1 MNARTGQLA
10 RLIVGGALLMTS
22 LSSCW
27 RWFNPPQ
34 PPKSVTLN
42 FQFPTL
48 SAEEAKTAFLAA
60 YYHDSPTTIKVLQ
73 QQPIGAYSYSNPNYP
88 STGGPLSSA
97 TLSLYGFETILNAD
111 TKCSTPFVGGET
123 KDRSKVVV
131 TPDNVNTC
139 NVYFAVYSNIG
150 ANKPDGS
157 NQLYRTNDFYGNA
170 TSDFTYSM
178 TSPDGKSSES
188 GTRKLGWSLVRHTV
202 LEPSSAPGTYLVTQN
217 SAPDSD
223 LALPVRL
230 HVPTNG
236 LISMNLPTGSRK

>member
-27 RWFNPPQ
+27 RWFNPPE
-34 PPKSVTLN
+34 PAKYVTLN

-48 SAEEAKTAFLAA
+48 NADEAKNAYLAA
-60 YYHDSPTTIKVLQ
+60 YYYDSPTTINVLQ
-73 QQPIGAYSYSNPNYP
+73 QQQLGGYGNSGSAIS
-88 STGGPLSSA
+88 ST
-97 TLSLYGFETILNAD
+97 TLSLYGFEAVLKPEV
-111 TKCSTPFVGGET
+111 KCSTPFVGGET
-123 KDRSKVVV
+123 NNRANVVV
-131 TPDNVNTC
+131 TPDSVNTC
-139 NVYFAVYSNIG
+139 NVYFAIYRNNG
-150 ANKPDGS
+150 TNKPDTS
-157 NQLYRTNDFYGNA
+157 RLYSSNDFYGNA

-217 SAPDSD
+217 SAPDAD
-223 LALPVRL
+223 LALPIRL
-230 HVPTNG
+230 QVPTNG
-236 LISMNLPTGSRK
+236 LISMNLPTGRHK